1 MDVKKEEEYRNVSN
15 DKDDSKPIV
24 IEYQNGITLEQVM
37 ASGTLPESYDPKEID
52 GHKFWDGGI
61 LSNTPLKELLH
72 AHRDYWVNV
81 ENKDEAPDLEVYIVN
96 VHPSRLGVNDIPR
109 QYDEVKDRN
118 NDILYGDRTYNDQY
132 SASLVTDYIDFI
144 TRLKDL
150 AIDFIDNDNHKNT
163 FQKKFESLKAEQ
175 AKSTSYTLGEHR
187 KYEDLIR
194 GRFELTK
201 VKRIERKYDVNT
213 STSLKGGDITPQTIE
228 KLIEEGEN
236 DTKDLVVS

>member
-1 MDVKKEEEYRNVSN
+1 MTSSHV
-15 DKDDSKPIV
+15 
-24 IEYQNGITLEQVM
+24 
-37 ASGTLPESYDPKEID
+37 
-52 GHKFWDGGI
+52 
-61 LSNTPLKELLH
+61 
-72 AHRDYWVNV
+72 
-81 ENKDEAPDLEVYIVN
+81 
-96 VHPSRLGVNDIPR
+96 
-109 QYDEVKDRN
+109 
-118 NDILYGDRTYNDQY
+118 
-132 SASLVTDYIDFI
+132 DFI
-144 TRLKDL
+144 ED
-150 AIDFIDNDNHKNT
+150 DNHKNR

-201 VKRIERKYDVNT
+201 VKRIERKYDANT